1 MSDTSA
7 EQLPWSTRLIYSSF
21 DWVRERRR
29 PLLLSLVVLAV
40 LAVLASGFYVVK
52 KEEQAVVTRF
62 GKVVNMKVSPGLHYV
77 FPLIEQAHVRKV
89 MRVTRQ
95 NVATQD
101 ADGNVYFSI
110 LSGDTNL
117 FEVDVALQY
126 RIGNLRNYLYAT
138 SDPHAVLALVV
149 RERLVGNMSNSF
161 IDLIFTNSR
170 DIIQRRLFDET
181 QAFLDANDI
190 GVELL
195 ALNIVGL
202 RPIDETVAA
211 FRDVSDAIAESIE
224 TVSEANRRAEQLLAR
239 SRGQAEAVVLNSRA
253 RARERRLQAASS
265 AQAYLDLLDA
275 YRSEP
280 SSVSTTRYWQ
290 RMREVFRDAT
300 LAKVNPDDT
309 STIDINMIESFMP
322 GVGRLPE
329 VTAMAPEPAGSLIGA
344 ASSITL
350 ASERGAHGIEA
361 VQSDRYLLDGR
372 FHSPRS
378 ERHHL
383 GTAELRSLIFD
394 DLSIFSHRH
403 VAPTSVW
410 TAVEQSEQP
419 MVETTIIDT
428 SEDAQKGRETSM
440 ATTTE
445 PSEGQH
451 APAEEK
457 QDGGDH

>member
-21 DWVRERRR
+21 DWVRERR
-29 PLLLSLVVLAV
+29 LLLSLSLVVLVVIVV
-40 LAVLASGFYVVK
+40 LANGLYVVK

-62 GKVVNMKVSPGLHYV
+62 GKVVATDVPPGLHYV

-89 MRVTRQ
+89 MRVTRR

-138 SDPHAVLALVV
+138 ADPHAVLALVV

-161 IDLIFTNSR
+161 IDLIFTNNR
-170 DIIQRRLFDET
+170 DIIQRRLFEET
-181 QAFLDANDI
+181 EDFLEGNDI
-190 GVELL
+190 GIELL

-224 TVSEANRRAEQLLAR
+224 TVSEANRRAERLLAR
-239 SRGQAEAVVLNSRA
+239 SRGQAEAVVLNARA
-253 RARERRLQAASS
+253 RARERRVQAASS
-265 AQAYLDLLDA
+265 AQAFLDLLDA
-275 YRSEP
+275 YRNEP

-309 STIDINMIESFMP
+309 STIDINMIESFVP
-322 GVGRLPE
+322 GVGGVPA
-329 VTAMAPEPAGSLIGA
+329 VTAAAAAPLGSIAG
-344 ASSITL
+344 ASSSVTL
-350 ASERGAHGIEA
+350 ASERGAHGLEA
-361 VQSDRYLLDGR
+361 VQSDRFLLDGR
-372 FHSPRS
+372 FHSPMS

-383 GTAELRSLIFD
+383 GSAEMRSLIFD

-403 VAPTSVW
+403 VAPTPVW
-410 TAVEQSEQP
+410 TAVEQTEQP
-419 MVETTIIDT
+419 MVETTVIDT
-428 SEDAQKGRETSM
+428 SEDVQKGRETST
-440 ATTTE
+440 ATTPE
-445 PSEGQH
+445 SSEGQH
-451 APAEEK
+451 ASAEET
-457 QDGGDH
+457 QDGGNH